1 MHSKYFLLL
10 HSITME
16 GLRKRTRPHF
26 AFNRDMKH
34 GLHYYETLQ
43 KALDARATKK
53 ADILLRQ
60 ILGQRSRTTNTNTIE
75 SEI

>member
-1 MHSKYFLLL
+1 
-10 HSITME
+10 ME
-16 GLRKRTRPHF
+16 GLRKRTRPQF

-43 KALDARATKK
+43 KVLGARAMKK
-53 ADILLRQ
+53 ADILLRHK
-60 ILGQRSRTTNTNTIE
+60 ILVKERRRTTNTNTIE